1 MTQWPPTRVLAA
13 VDFGEPS
20 TAALIL
26 AGRFTAAV
34 GGTLTVI
41 YAEPVDVPPY
51 FTHDQIET
59 IEREVRAARQGA
71 ENAVREFVHAHTPV
85 PASIVVSSQ
94 PETEA
99 ILAAAKDADLIVV
112 GTHGRRGPKRWWLG
126 SVAERVVREA
136 QVPVLVVH
144 ATQRPLRE
152 PAPVLSPVVLGGAS
166 AGEEAHRWGD
176 LFAAASGGKVVEG
189 PEVEACDETRV
200 ESTSLVVVSLP
211 RSPGRRVVHEH
222 VIALARTCTVPVLFV
237 PTESEQKH
245 VPA

>member
-1 MTQWPPTRVLAA
+1 MAQWPPTRVLTA
-13 VDFGEPS
+13 VDFGDPS
-20 TAALIL
+20 IAALTL

-41 YAEPVDVPPY
+41 YAETVDVPPY
-51 FTHDQIET
+51 FTHDQLET

-71 ENAVREFVHAHTPV
+71 EDAVREFVHVHTPV
-85 PASIVVSSQ
+85 QASVVVSLQ

-136 QVPVLVVH
+136 HVPVLVVH
-144 ATQRPLRE
+144 AAPHALRE
-152 PAPVLSPVVLGGAS
+152 TAPVLNPVVLGGENAS
-166 AGEEAHRWGD
+166 EEAHRWGD
-176 LFAAASGGKVVEG
+176 LFAAALGGSLVEG
-189 PEVEACDETRV
+189 PDVDACDSTRV

-211 RSPGRRVVHEH
+211 RIPGQRAVHEH
-222 VIALARTCTVPVLFV
+222 VVALARTCTVPVLFV
-237 PTESEQKH
+237 PTESNGKH